1 MDMIS
6 VRVRPSLEREEKAWF
21 IGKDASRSVLRIG
34 AVIIG
39 IAFTTFFC
47 ILSYVNDVGNIINVI
62 FGSLVLIKAITD
74 FIRVKRYPQKHLKR
88 EQERVPDKVSH
99 YTFGDDISTFEEHG
113 TGSMVHSEYNYKVYK
128 RAIHKDG
135 WFILK
140 FERNTIAFRD
150 DEFEEGTPEQLVR
163 LLREKIGD
171 AFEEK

>member
-21 IGKDASRSVLRIG
+21 IGKDASSSIFSIG
-34 AVIIG
+34 AVIISM
-39 IAFTTFFC
+39 AFTTFFC
-47 ILSYVNDVGNIINVI
+47 ILSYVNNVGNIINVI
-62 FGSLVLIKAITD
+62 FGILVLVKAITD
-74 FIRVKRYPQKHLKR
+74 FIRVKRYPKKRLKR
-88 EQERVPDKVSH
+88 EQERVPDKVCC
-99 YTFGDDISTFEEHG
+99 YTFDDDISTFDERG

-128 RAIHKDG
+128 RAIHSNG

-150 DEFEEGTPEQLVR
+150 DEVEDGSAEQLAA